1 MSEQNKNLVLWEKI
15 RSCPIEAQKK
25 IGGGKLTGMTDISPI
40 WRIKTL
46 TEQYGVCGI
55 GWYYDITERQVFE
68 GAGGEKVVHVEINL
82 FVKDGDAWSKP
93 IQGVG
98 GSELIKTEKGK
109 LVTNDEAFK
118 MALTDALSVSCKSL
132 GMAADIYWDK
142 DKTKYTTEDIEF
154 ITSDDKDTF
163 ETLGISESA
172 VAIYFKVPV
181 DKITHKQALQAID
194 MQIKANEKARR
205 ALSDVK

>member
-55 GWYYDITERQVFE
+55 GWYYDITDRQVFD
-68 GAGGEKVVHVEINL
+68 GAEGEKVAHVEINL
-82 FVKDGDAWSKP
+82 FVKDGDVWSKP

-142 DKTKYTTEDIEF
+142 DKTKYTIDIVPM
-154 ITSDDKDTF
+154 TDDDKDTF
-163 ETLGISESA
+163 DDLGITASA
-172 VAIYFKVPV
+172 VATYFKVPV
-181 DKITHKQALQAID
+181 DKITHEQARQAID
-194 MQIKANEKARR
+194 MQMKANEKAKK
-205 ALSDVK
+205 AVSDVK

>member
-55 GWYYDITERQVFE
+55 GWYYDITDRQVFD
-68 GAGGEKVVHVEINL
+68 GAEGEKVAHVEINL
-82 FVKDGDAWSKP
+82 FVKDGDVWSKP

-142 DKTKYTTEDIEF
+142 DKTKYTIDIVPM
-154 ITSDDKDTF
+154 TNDDKDTF
-163 ETLGISESA
+163 DTLGITASA
-172 VAIYFKVPV
+172 VATYFKVPV
-181 DKITHKQALQAID
+181 DKITHEQARQAID
-194 MQIKANEKARR
+194 MQMKANEKAKK
-205 ALSDVK
+205 AVSDVK

>member
-1 MSEQNKNLVLWEKI
+1 MSEQNKNLELWEKI

-55 GWYYDITERQVFE
+55 GWYYDITNRQVFD
-68 GAGGEKVVHVEINL
+68 GAEGEKVAHVEINL
-82 FVKDGDAWSKP
+82 FVKDGDVWSKP
-93 IQGVG
+93 IQGIG

-142 DKTKYTTEDIEF
+142 DKTKYTIDIVPM
-154 ITSDDKDTF
+154 TDDDKDIF
-163 ETLGISESA
+163 NDLGITESA
-172 VAIYFKVPV
+172 VATYFKVPV
-181 DKITHKQALQAID
+181 DKITHQQARQAID
-194 MQIKANEKARR
+194 MQMKANEKAKK
-205 ALSDVK
+205 AVSDVK